1 MRRFIVVSHAYMAKG
16 MVSSLE
22 FILGK
27 QEQVSWYCAY
37 VEPGVVYK
45 DQLLKEID
53 GYSGEDEIILMTD
66 LFGGSVNN
74 ELSELM
80 NRGNVHLICGINLIL
95 LISMVVASTD
105 EDIAEVIRRNIE
117 EAKQGMIYCNDV
129 KKEKQVLLDDF

>member
-45 DQLLKEID
+45 YQLLKEID

-105 EDIAEVIRRNIE
+105 DDIAEVIRRNIE

>member
-105 EDIAEVIRRNIE
+105 DDIAEVIRRNIE